1 MPSIARRHRPPISN
15 DDKSAVDPPSQISNQ
30 CVVMSRVPTNKLK
43 RMDVAN
49 HTVFCKWS
57 WAAGYDQVQDVA
69 SAGDSRVQ
77 AIIWQSCA
85 AESGEAVVG
94 LADKTV

>member
-1 MPSIARRHRPPISN
+1 MLSIAHRHSPPIIN
-15 DDKSAVDPPSQISNQ
+15 DSQSPVDPPSKISNQ

-49 HTVFCKWS
+49 HTVFCTWS
-57 WAAGYDQVQDVA
+57 WAAGYDQVQDVG
-69 SAGDSRVQ
+69 SAGESRVQ
-77 AIIWQSCA
+77 AILWQSSA